1 MAHCEWPGLAGG
13 QESTQKQFLVPQT
26 FMEPTAPALAHPG
39 PMRCPEGMPPASE
52 GTKVLQ
58 DLLFSKGIALRL
70 LSKKP
75 YNLLFQPLEFT
86 KSPLASDLIDLF
98 GTSVGL
104 LLTQT

>member
-13 QESTQKQFLVPQT
+13 QESTQKQFLVPQI
-26 FMEPTAPALAHPG
+26 FMEPTAPTLAHPG
-39 PMRCPEGMPPASE
+39 PMRCPEGMAPASE

-75 YNLLFQPLEFT
+75 NNLLFQPLEFT